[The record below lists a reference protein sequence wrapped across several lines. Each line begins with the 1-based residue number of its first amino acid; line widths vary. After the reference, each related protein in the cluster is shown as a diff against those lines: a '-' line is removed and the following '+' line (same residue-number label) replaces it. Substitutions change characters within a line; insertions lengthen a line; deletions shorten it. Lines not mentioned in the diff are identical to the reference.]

1 MTASGRLRVP
11 LHARNGG
18 EGMQRRRARTHAK
31 RVLLSVLCLGT
42 LLWVSPALNA
52 QSSVA
57 DLPDGEG
64 KTLVA
69 RMCVTCHGV
78 DRVIEQRQTQAGWE
92 SIVIDMV
99 GRGAEGTSEEQRL
112 VAAYLAQHFGR
123 NDAAEA
129 PVSTAVLDS
138 RVYETRCGSCHG
150 EEMTGG
156 DGPAIVAYVR
166 YHTDREVA
174 RLIREGRP
182 GMPAMEVSDEE
193 LRQILATIR
202 VLAGTNPAMAT
213 GGFTGTR
220 APRRAG
226 GGGGG
231 PTTSSVASTPPST
244 VELAEGRTIS
254 GIMLAESDFDATMLA
269 DGRFRLL
276 SRDAAGFREKS
287 IEPKLDWPQYDGGTD
302 GNRYSTLD
310 QINPGNIHR
319 LVPAWVFPMP
329 NSMRLEATPVV
340 VDGIMYVTGWNE
352 IFALDATTGRQLWTY
367 NEPHTPGILGEAGSG
382 ANRGAAISGELVF
395 MTTDRAHVLAFDR
408 FTGEKLWEV
417 EMGPV
422 TDGYSTTSPP
432 LIVGDLVV
440 TGVAGGE
447 EGARGFLDAYRAS
460 TGERVWRFYTIPA
473 RGEPGS
479 ETWIGQALEHGCG
492 PTWLTGSY
500 DPVLDLIYWA
510 IGNPCPDMNGEE
522 RMGDNLYTNSVVALA
537 PETGEMK
544 WYYQFT
550 PHDTH
555 DWDAVQ
561 PMVLVDELWEGQPR
575 KLIVHGDRN
584 GFLYV
589 LDRISGEVLLHEPF
603 VGKQTWNLGF
613 TPDGR
618 PIIDPASISTRG
630 GSAVCPGSGA
640 NWPAVSYNPGTKLFY
655 LRASDGCTIVTAHE
669 DPLGATG
676 TRWFGRGPPTAE
688 AQRQLG
694 ELLEN
699 YDTGNFIR
707 AMDPF
712 TGRKVWD
719 YPAPAGR
726 GGVMS
731 TASGLVFIGGGG
743 GLMALDAM
751 TGKPLWQVNLGQTT
765 QSTPM
770 TYMVGGKQFIALPG
784 NGMVAAYELAE

>member
-1 MTASGRLRVP
+1 MITEGQWFGARRA
-11 LHARNGG
+11 HARCEAKGG
-18 EGMQRRRARTHAK
+18 YLGRR
-31 RVLLSVLCLGT
+31 LSLSAVFLWA
-42 LLWVSPALNA
+42 LLWICPTVDA
-52 QSSVA
+52 QSLVA

-64 KTLVA
+64 RELVV
-69 RMCVTCHGV
+69 RMCVDCHGL
-78 DRVIEQRQTQAGWE
+78 DRVVGQRETQAVWE
-92 SIVIDMV
+92 TIVIDMI
-99 GRGAEGTSEEQRL
+99 GRGARGTSEEQRV
-112 VAAYLAQHFGR
+112 VAAYLAEHFGR
-123 NDAAEA
+123 DAAEGTGMNA
-129 PVSTAVLDS
+129 AVLDS
-138 RVYETRCGSCHG
+138 RVYEARCGSCHG

-156 DGPAIVAYVR
+156 DGPGIVAYVR

-174 RLIREGRP
+174 GLIRDGRP
-182 GMPAMEVSDEE
+182 GMPPMELSDDE

-213 GGFTGTR
+213 GGFTGSRGDAPPVASR
-220 APRRAG
+220 AQSADG
-226 GGGGG
+226 GGGVTTPLG
-231 PTTSSVASTPPST
+231 PPTT
-244 VELAEGRTIS
+244 VELEEGRTLS
-254 GIMLAESDFDATMLA
+254 GIMMAQSDFDATLLGDRRFHLLA
-269 DGRFRLL
+269 RDG
-276 SRDAAGFREKS
+276 AVFREKP
-287 IEPKLDWPQYDGGTD
+287 IEPKSDWLQYDGGVD

-310 QINPGNIHR
+310 QINRENLSR
-319 LVPAWVFPMP
+319 LAPAWVFPMP

-352 IFALDATTGRQLWTY
+352 IFALDATTGHQLWTY
-367 NEPHTPGILGEAGSG
+367 HEPHTPGLLGEAGAG
-382 ANRGAAISGELVF
+382 ANRGATLSGDRVF
-395 MTTDRAHVLAFDR
+395 MTSDRAHVLAFDR

-417 EMGPV
+417 EMGSIE
-422 TDGYSTTSPP
+422 DGYSTTSPP

-440 TGVAGGE
+440 AGVAGGE

-460 TGERVWRFYTIPA
+460 DGERVWRFYTIPA

-479 ETWIGQALEHGCG
+479 ETWVGQALEHGCG

-500 DPVLDLIYWA
+500 DPELDLIYWA

-522 RMGDNLYTNSVVALA
+522 RMGDNLFTNSVVALA
-537 PETGEMK
+537 SRTGEMK

-561 PMVLVDELWEGQPR
+561 PMVLADEMWQGQPR
-575 KLIVHGDRN
+575 KLIIHGDRN

-589 LDRISGEVLLHEPF
+589 LDRTNGEVLLHEPF

-618 PIIDPASISTRG
+618 PIIDPASISTRA

-669 DPLGATG
+669 DPLGASG
-676 TRWFGRGPPTAE
+676 NRWFGRGAPTPE
-688 AQRQLG
+688 AQQRLAA
-694 ELLEN
+694 LLEG
-699 YDTGNFIR
+699 YQTGNFIR

-719 YPAPAGR
+719 YPAPPGR
-726 GGVMS
+726 GGAMS

-743 GLMALDAM
+743 GLMALDAI
-751 TGKPLWQVNLGQTT
+751 TGEPLWRANLGQTT

-770 TYMVGGKQFIALPG
+770 TYMVGGKQFVALPG
-784 NGMVAAYELAE
+784 NGLVAAYSLKN